1 MSAFTD
7 ISKIDLKKYYFD
19 EKMADMAVRYIETH
33 CYHAEGPL
41 SGTPLI
47 LQDWQKER
55 IIKPL
60 FGWKQIK
67 PTEIKDANGNVVKRF
82 NKRKFST
89 LHMEVP
95 KKSGKGTLSSAIIQ
109 LLMDIDQ
116 TEDTMQVVGLAWGR
130 EQAKIVWDMVN
141 KSMKASARA
150 KDKFTFYAKSILSK
164 DSKRVY
170 KVWSKETGS
179 NDGQMPSVVLAD
191 ELHEHKSGT
200 LLEMAEKST
209 ITRAQ
214 PLTLITTTAGSNLEG
229 IGFER
234 SEYAKKVSKGII
246 KDDTLLVCVYCAE
259 KDDDIYNPKVWK
271 AVHPM
276 LGVSISMDKMQEFA
290 NKAKASAAAEN
301 SFKRYYLNIWNNTK
315 SQWISDTVW
324 MESMWDFDT
333 TELIGKPC
341 WGGLDLSSTTDTT
354 AFSLVFP
361 VGDGYVSLN
370 WFFLPEEKTK
380 ESINEEKIRQYVG
393 WIRDG
398 YIVETEGNVID
409 KREVVK
415 TILDQCE
422 KYDVQAIAYDPH
434 LSVDVVHPLTEE
446 GVNCVAH
453 GQGIV
458 AMTFPTSKFEEL
470 VLSKK
475 FNHLGN
481 PVLRW
486 MNTNCSL
493 KEGDSGAMKPD
504 KVTTGSKRNVRNDG
518 IVSNI
523 MACGLACDPSNVSQK
538 SYLEETGGEIFSI

>member
-7 ISKIDLKKYYFD
+7 ISKIDLNKYYFD
-19 EKMADMAVRYIETH
+19 EVAANSAVRYIETH

-47 LQDWQKER
+47 LQSWQKEG

-60 FGWKQIK
+60 FGWKHIK
-67 PTEIKDANGNVVKRF
+67 STEIKDANGHVIKKF

-164 DSKRVY
+164 DGKRVY

-246 KDDTLLVCVYCAE
+246 KDETLLVCIYCAE
-259 KDDDIYNPKVWK
+259 KDDDIYDPELWK
-271 AVHPM
+271 RIHPM
-276 LGVSISMDKMQEFA
+276 LGVSISIDKMQEFA
-290 NKAKASAAAEN
+290 DKAKASAAAEN

-315 SQWISDTVW
+315 DQFISDNVW
-324 MESMWDFDT
+324 MASSWEFDT
-333 TELIGKPC
+333 QKLIGRSC
-341 WGGLDLSSTTDTT
+341 WGGLDLSSTTDIT

-361 VGDGYVSLN
+361 VDDGFISLN
-370 WFFLPEEKTK
+370 WFFLPEEKHSK
-380 ESINEEKIRQYVG
+380 SINEEKIRSYQTWV
-393 WIRDG
+393 RDG
-398 YIVETEGNVID
+398 VIIETPGNVVDYEYI
-409 KREVVK
+409 KHTIRECATV
-415 TILDQCE
+415 
-422 KYDVQAIAYDPH
+422 YDVQGIAYDPYNATGTV
-434 LSVDVVHPLTEE
+434 LELMDDGL
-446 GVNCVAH
+446 NMIKYR
-453 GQGIV
+453 QGYIS
-458 AMTFPTSKFEEL
+458 MNFPTKELEKL

-475 FNHLGN
+475 FNHLNN
-481 PVLRW
+481 PCLAW
-486 MNTNCSL
+486 MNRNASIATDPAGNIKIVKDSKEL
-493 KEGDSGAMKPD
+493 KVDGMIS
-504 KVTTGSKRNVRNDG
+504 NV
-518 IVSNI
+518 
-523 MACGLACDPSNVSQK
+523 MALGLACDPSNLSQK
-538 SYLEETGGEIFSI
+538 SYLEESGGEIFTI

>member
-7 ISKIDLKKYYFD
+7 ISQIDLNKYYYC
-19 EKMADMAVRYIETH
+19 EKSANNAVRYIETH

-47 LQDWQKER
+47 LQEWQKER

-60 FGWKQIK
+60 FGWKHIEK
-67 PTEIKDANGNVVKRF
+67 THIKDARGNIVKSF

-109 LLMDIDQ
+109 LLMDIDK

-130 EQAKIVWDMVN
+130 EQAKIVWKMVN
-141 KSMKASARA
+141 DSMQASERA
-150 KDKFTFYAKSILSK
+150 KAKFNFMAKVIITK
-164 DSKRVY
+164 DNKRVY
-170 KVWSKETGS
+170 KIWSKETGS
-179 NDGQMPSVVLAD
+179 NDGQMPSVILAD
-191 ELHEHKSGT
+191 ELHVHKTGE

-214 PLTLITTTAGSNLEG
+214 PLTMITTTAGDNLDG

-234 SEYAKKVSKGII
+234 SEYAKKVASGVL
-246 KDDTLLVCVYCAE
+246 KDESLLVCIYCAD
-259 KDDDIYNPKVWK
+259 KDDDIYDPEVWK
-271 AVHPM
+271 RVHPM
-276 LGVSISMDKMQEFA
+276 VGVSIPLAIMQEFA
-290 NKAKASAAAEN
+290 DKAKASAAAEN

-315 SQWISDTVW
+315 SQWLSDTVW
-324 MESMWDFDT
+324 MESKWDFDVKQL
-333 TELIGKPC
+333 EGRIC

-361 VGDGYVSLN
+361 IDDYFVSLN

-380 ESINEEKIRQYVG
+380 ESINEEKIRQYTTWV
-393 WIRDG
+393 RDG
-398 YIVETEGNVID
+398 YIIETEGNVID
-409 KREVVK
+409 KSVVIQ
-415 TILDQCE
+415 TILDAHKLYSIQS
-422 KYDVQAIAYDPH
+422 IAYDPR
-434 LSVDVVHPLTEE
+434 LSVDVVHPLSEK
-446 GVNCVAH
+446 GVPTVSH

-458 AMTFPTSKFEEL
+458 KMTFATSKFEENIL
-470 VLSKK
+470 AKR

-486 MNTNCSL
+486 MNSNCSL

-523 MACGLACDPSNVSQK
+523 MALGLACDPSNVLKK
-538 SYLEETGGEIFSI
+538 SYLEESGGEIFTI